1 MNRNEK
7 KYQIEKVLH
16 ELIRDLPEVKRIN
29 HLYERGLLPDY
40 DALAEIA
47 SVLKHERREK

>member
-1 MNRNEK
+1 MNRNKK

-16 ELIRDLPEVKRIN
+16 ELIRDLPDIRKISQS
-29 HLYERGLLPDY
+29 YERGLLPDY

-47 SVLKHERREK
+47 EVLKHERTK